1 MPATPNKGVY
11 NFLINMSV
19 NFKSTSKT
27 SAVIGNSLR
36 KLKQDFDSFSTS
48 AKTSGNSIKANIEQL
63 SKPLTEASK
72 RASYF
77 DTVWG
82 KMFGVMMK
90 FYSVMFFIK
99 LFSQI
104 GTSVYNASTGVDVFN
119 QKVLAMYGYSIQGE
133 KALLKLQS
141 ASRKYGITIQQASV
155 ITEKFRGFDE
165 TLINSL
171 MKLSG
176 AKGFGNEV
184 ISNIAKAFDNMR
196 DTGKASVSDINELAK
211 NGIYVWEEIQNQLG
225 LTDEQLKNIGRSGI
239 DVNKIIKAVSDAV
252 KKTASSQDVQ
262 ISKTQTALGNLKNTF
277 EDFKKLFFGALIGE
291 TIFSRIINWLDTIIL
306 KINAILSQTEAV
318 KNSQY
323 SKNMFYGMDSKDAE
337 KYYKSSY
344 EYINKYL
351 EKFILEI
358 NSKLAFFSKNFVNT
372 LSSVYKVKLI
382 GGLSD
387 FNEDIKKKIIELSK
401 ETGNN
406 TKLLSEKL
414 FDYIYE
420 MIKSTNGEEI
430 ANSLFTAI
438 NSFVGTVITEFTKKD
453 KNLLNLIYEKQK
465 ALSDLQNQYDLYRG
479 KKANAPKVMTGEP
492 ASSSTINNTIK
503 LFSII
508 DDLLKELQY
517 NIDKGIKND
526 LDGIYNFFESK
537 ITPDV
542 KSLLKNLGEFDAA
555 IETDVVNAFDSIKN
569 TLIDEMNVYSVLLD
583 EQGDVIKKYEYI
595 MSVQYKLAE
604 IEQLKQEYI
613 LKNLEMQLKTAVDI
627 AKKQAEIN
635 KNNKFYQTL
644 LSMSDF
650 FDEVQQKIKVVSAT
664 TGQTLE
670 EIVDTGLPKI
680 KDSILN
686 TMRYF
691 YNTFSNIFEGFF
703 SGDNISAFQ
712 SWGNALSVVA
722 TGVFDSISGFLDN
735 LVKNFGNLMLGSLFS
750 ALSQVQGIQALLD
763 PLSYIL
769 QVIASYILPTLNDL
783 LTPIIGA
790 ITTLAILLAQAIL
803 PLLNGLMPFIQILAQ
818 YLANILTLLQPLIIA
833 WSLIGNVL
841 LQALLYP
848 LTAILQ
854 VLSPIITALI
864 PVFKFF
870 AKILY
875 WVGFIINGVIQAIAG
890 TINVFI
896 AVINA
901 VLRALGK
908 KTIPLLKTA
917 QYMSYSDFNESL
929 NANTGVS
936 VSDLVSNAYNP
947 ENSVLTSSSGSG
959 GANYTTS
966 AQRPITVN
974 VNVENWFG
982 DETATRKLA
991 LIIKNEF
998 EIIGVL

>member
-1 MPATPNKGVY
+1 MPTTPNKGVY

-27 SAVIGNSLR
+27 SAVVGNSLR
-36 KLKQDFDSFSTS
+36 KLKQDFDSFATS
-48 AKTSGNSIKANIEQL
+48 AKASGNSIKANIEQL
-63 SKPLTEASK
+63 NKPITEASK

-90 FYSVMFFIK
+90 FYSVMFFVK
-99 LFSQI
+99 LFTQI
-104 GTSVYNASTGVDVFN
+104 GTALYNATINADAFN
-119 QKVLAMYGYSIQGE
+119 QKILAMYGYSIAGE
-133 KALLKLQS
+133 KVLLKLQS
-141 ASRKYGITIQQASV
+141 ASRKYGITMQQASL

-165 TLINSL
+165 TLIDSL

-176 AKGFGNEV
+176 AKGFGSDV
-184 ISNIAKAFDNMR
+184 ISDIAKAFDNMR
-196 DTGKASVSDINELAK
+196 DTGKASISDINELAK
-211 NGIYVWEEIQNQLG
+211 NGIYVWEEIQSQLG
-225 LTDEQLKNIGRSGI
+225 LTDEQLRNIGKSGI
-239 DVNKIIKAVSDAV
+239 DVNKIINAVSDAV
-252 KKTASSQDVQ
+252 KKTASSQSVQ

-277 EDFKKLFFGALIGE
+277 EDFKKLFFGGLIGE

-323 SKNMFYGMDSKDAE
+323 AKNMFYGMDTKDAE
-337 KYYKSSY
+337 KYYKSSF

-358 NSKLAFFSKNFVNT
+358 SSKMTIFSKNFVNT
-372 LSSVYKVKLI
+372 LSNVYKVNLI
-382 GGLSD
+382 GGLNN
-387 FNEDIKKKIIELSK
+387 FNENIKKKIIELSK

-420 MIKSTNGEEI
+420 MVKSTNGEEV
-430 ANSLFTAI
+430 ASSLYSAI
-438 NSFVGTVITEFTKKD
+438 SSFVGTIITEFTKKD
-453 KNLLNLIYEKQK
+453 KNLLSLIYEKQK

-479 KKANAPKVMTGEP
+479 KKTNAPKIITGETTT
-492 ASSSTINNTIK
+492 STVVGDVLK

-508 DDLLKELQY
+508 DELLKELQY

-526 LDGIYNFFESK
+526 LDGIYNFFETK
-537 ITPDV
+537 MNPNV
-542 KSLLKNLGEFDAA
+542 QYLLKNLGEFDAT

-569 TLIDEMNVYSVLLD
+569 ALIDEMNINVSLLQ
-583 EQGDVIKKYEYI
+583 EEGDVVKTLEYI
-595 MSVQYKLAE
+595 LSIQYKLAE

-650 FDEVQQKIKVVSAT
+650 FDEVQQKVKVVSAI

-670 EIVDTGLPKI
+670 EVVDTGLPKI

-686 TMRYF
+686 TMRYI
-691 YNTFSNIFEGFF
+691 YNTFANIFEGFF
-703 SGDNISAFQ
+703 NGNNLSAFQ
-712 SWGNALSVVA
+712 SWGNALTVVA
-722 TGVFDSISGFLDN
+722 GGVFNSISGFLDN

-763 PLSYIL
+763 PLSYML

-790 ITTLAILLAQAIL
+790 ITTLAIMLAQAIL
-803 PLLNGLMPFIQILAQ
+803 PLLNGLMPFIQVLAQ
-818 YLANILTLLQPLIIA
+818 YLANILTLLQPLIMA

-870 AKILY
+870 AKVLY

-901 VLRALGK
+901 VLKALGK

-917 QYMSYSDFNESL
+917 KYMSYSDFNESL

-936 VSDLVSNAYNP
+936 VSDLVNNAYNP
-947 ENSVLTSSSGSG
+947 TNTVSTGTSGSG